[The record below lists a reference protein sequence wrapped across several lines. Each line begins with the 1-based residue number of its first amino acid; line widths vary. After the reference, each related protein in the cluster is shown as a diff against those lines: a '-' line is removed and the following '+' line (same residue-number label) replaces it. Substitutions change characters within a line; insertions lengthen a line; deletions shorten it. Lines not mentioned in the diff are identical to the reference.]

1 MKNKMLALIPVIA
14 LVGCVPAPRP
24 TPILSYSEII
34 AKRPKFWGWDE
45 NGYKK
50 SNATLVRGEL
60 KKVKDST
67 ILNEDTIICETVEPL
82 LLVDDERFKNFEEL
96 KYGSIM
102 MDTMEKS
109 IASTKEIAHE
119 SRLLNIRSSYRF
131 APAGTDLDRAVIATT
146 EAAEKAN
153 YNAEQ
158 AKYKN
163 RIDEESSFVK
173 LCKVNKEP
181 LPVDVV
187 ERKPISGI
195 SKIKI
200 KLDNNYYE
208 LFTYDFQL
216 TYQK

>member
-1 MKNKMLALIPVIA
+1 MKNKILVLVPVIA
-14 LVGCVPAPRP
+14 FVGCVPAPRSVP
-24 TPILSYSEII
+24 NLSYNEII
-34 AKRPKFWGWDE
+34 AERPKFWGWDE
-45 NGYKK
+45 NGFKK
-50 SNATLVRGEL
+50 SNATPLGGQL
-60 KKVKDST
+60 KKAKDST

-109 IASTKEIAHE
+109 IVHTKESAHE
-119 SRLLNIRSSYRF
+119 STLLNIRSSYRF
-131 APAGTDLDRAVIATT
+131 APGGTDLDRAVIATT

-195 SKIKI
+195 TKIKI
-200 KLDNNYYE
+200 NLDKNYYE
-208 LFTYDFQL
+208 VFTYDFQL
-216 TYQK
+216 TFQK

>member
-1 MKNKMLALIPVIA
+1 MLALVPVIA
-14 LVGCVPAPRP
+14 LVGCVPRPAPS
-24 TPILSYSEII
+24 LSYNEII
-34 AKRPKFWGWDE
+34 AERPKFWGWDE
-45 NGYKK
+45 NGHKK
-50 SNATLVRGEL
+50 SNTTPPVRGEL
-60 KKVKDST
+60 KKAKDST

-158 AKYKN
+158 AEYKK

-181 LPVDVV
+181 LPVDVI

-195 SKIKI
+195 AKIKI

-216 TYQK
+216 TFQK